1 MNVVTK
7 NKTSLICHCCSSQN
21 ETKFKLQLHDNT
33 FRCFLWNYSSADLY
47 QICKRKFI
55 FKFSPQ
61 KPLIQLKLNWTET
74 VSGRSTFYIL
84 WTVLFKSKWAK
95 ISSEAKCFCAVST
108 LWKTAFSKK
117 MVAVAKNIIFI
128 KWQWAVQH
136 IFLFF
141 MWWFL
146 FNQCI
151 LFNQAYFDKKK
162 FTSTSF
168 SQKPLNQIISNWAE
182 MIFLIGL
189 LSKLCVTV
197 WLSIQES
204 CHY

>member
-1 MNVVTK
+1 MKLFFSWFIPNMQK
-7 NKTSLICHCCSSQN
+7 KIHIQIFSSETIDPT
-21 ETKFKLQLHDNT
+21 ETKLDWDRSLDDQL
-33 FRCFLWNYSSADLY
+33 S
-47 QICKRKFI
+47 KFCG
-55 FKFSPQ
+55 
-61 KPLIQLKLNWTET
+61 L
-74 VSGRSTFYIL
+74 FY
-84 WTVLFKSKWAK
+84 FKSKWAK
-95 ISSEAKCFCAVST
+95 ISSEAKCFWAVST